1 MAYDHTFSCINLTEE
16 QYVKAVELLE
26 KFKKESVYNFEVRP
40 LDVVRYSIQTTHY
53 FIIEMNL
60 SRKDLERLIMEN
72 NELKLRNNELTEEH
86 NLYKYKIKEL
96 TLKNEEL
103 TKRLE
108 KEKIKYLQ
116 QANFNRITS

>member
-1 MAYDHTFSCINLTEE
+1 MAYDHTFSCIKLTEE

-26 KFKKESVYNFEVRP
+26 KFNKESIYNFEVKP
-40 LDVVRYSIQTTHY
+40 IDVARNAIETTHY
-53 FIIEMNL
+53 FSIEMNL
-60 SRKDLERLIMEN
+60 SREDLKRLIMEN
-72 NELKLRNNELTEEH
+72 NKLKLRNNQLTEEY
-86 NLYKYKIKEL
+86 NVYKYKIKEL